1 MQLYILKIFSFV
13 VILIRLMWL
22 EQVETQVLIDFVI
35 IFVKLPLKDKASVHK
50 DAVAKQKSL
59 SVSVLF
65 YFF

>member
-1 MQLYILKIFSFV
+1 
-13 VILIRLMWL
+13 MWL
-22 EQVETQVLIDFVI
+22 EQVETQVLIGFVI